1 VAASNKLKALRN
13 KCNVTVRDVEQAS
26 RRIAEA
32 KGDKNY
38 CVSNSWLAQLEN
50 GISAP
55 NIWTIFSLCA
65 IYRVTIREFLQLYNV
80 DIGEIEEY
88 TFVANPHLTLL
99 HPHGTNNGRVAPF
112 PKQDEPPSVSSL
124 MPAED
129 KQHLLSGHIGLADYT
144 MYPLIR
150 PGAMVEIDT
159 TQNKLHANSWHNE
172 FERPIFF
179 IELRDGYACGWCELQ
194 GNQLLVIPHHS
205 SPATIRRFNYPRDAE
220 IVGRVVSY
228 NTTCVDSTPE
238 ANVRLLGIPSR
249 SRSTVNMPESRKS
262 R

>member
-26 RRIAEA
+26 RRIADA

-38 CVSNSWLAQLEN
+38 CISNSWLVQLEN

-65 IYRVTIREFLQLYNV
+65 IYRVTIRELLQVYDV
-80 DIGEIEEY
+80 DINEIEKY

-99 HPHGTNNGRVAPF
+99 HPNADDREQPDQSANDN
-112 PKQDEPPSVSSL
+112 KQTVVYG
-124 MPAED
+124 
-129 KQHLLSGHIGLADYT
+129 QIGLADYT

-150 PGAMVEIDT
+150 PGAEVKIDT
-159 TQNKLHANSWHNE
+159 TQNRLRPNSWHNE

-179 IELRDGYACGWCELQ
+179 IELRDGYACGWCEVQ
-194 GNQLLVIPHHS
+194 GNQLLIIPHHS
-205 SPATIRRFNYPRDAE
+205 SPATIRRFMYPRDAD

-228 NTTCVDSTPE
+228 NTRCVDSAPE
-238 ANVRLLGIPSR
+238 VRLLGIPSKL
-249 SRSTVNMPESRKS
+249 RSTRNAPESRKFP
-262 R
+262 

>member
-55 NIWTIFSLCA
+55 NIWTVFSLCA
-65 IYRVTIREFLQLYNV
+65 IYSVTIREFLQLYNV
-80 DIGEIEEY
+80 NIDEIEKY
-88 TFVANPHLTLL
+88 TCIANPQLTLL
-99 HPHGTNNGRVAPF
+99 HPNGTDNGRVAAF
-112 PKQDEPPSVSSL
+112 PKHDGPASVSTL
-124 MPAED
+124 LPAEH
-129 KQHLLSGHIGLADYT
+129 KQHVLYGQIGLTDYT
-144 MYPLIR
+144 LYPLIR
-150 PGAMVEIDT
+150 PGSVVEIDT
-159 TQNKLHANSWHNE
+159 KQNKLNVTWHTE

-179 IELRDGYACGWCELQ
+179 VELRDNYACGWCELER
-194 GNQLLVIPHHS
+194 NILSIVPHPC
-205 SPATIRRFNYPRDAE
+205 SPVKIRRFMYPREAE

-228 NTTCVDSTPE
+228 NTRCVDPAPDIKVPLLAKPGNSHSTRDAPQMRNSE
-238 ANVRLLGIPSR
+238 
-249 SRSTVNMPESRKS
+249 
-262 R
+262 

>member
-1 VAASNKLKALRN
+1 MPAGNKLKALRN

-65 IYRVTIREFLQLYNV
+65 IYRVTIRDFLRLYNV
-80 DIGEIEEY
+80 DIDEIEKY
-88 TFVANPHLTLL
+88 TFIANPHLTLL
-99 HPHGTNNGRVAPF
+99 HPNGNDNGRLAPSGH
-112 PKQDEPPSVSSL
+112 PDAPHSSSL
-124 MPAED
+124 LRAED
-129 KQHLLSGHIGLADYT
+129 KQHVVYGYIGLADYT

-150 PGAMVEIDT
+150 PGSVVEVDT
-159 TQNKLHANSWHNE
+159 TQTKLRANSWHNE

-194 GNQLLVIPHHS
+194 GNQLLIIPHHS
-205 SPATIRRFNYPRDAE
+205 SPATTRRFTYPRDAE

-228 NTTCVDSTPE
+228 NTRCVDAAPE
-238 ANVRLLGIPSR
+238 VGKAQTSAKKLS
-249 SRSTVNMPESRKS
+249 K
-262 R
+262 

>member
-1 VAASNKLKALRN
+1 MRASNKLKALRN

-32 KGDKNY
+32 KDDKKY
-38 CVSNSWLAQLEN
+38 CISNSWLAQLEN

-65 IYRVTIREFLQLYNV
+65 IYRITIREFLQLYEV
-80 DIGEIEEY
+80 DTNEIDQY
-88 TFVANPHLTLL
+88 AVIANPHLTLL
-99 HPHGTNNGRVAPF
+99 QPNDSARLA
-112 PKQDEPPSVSSL
+112 SSTDDDDIRLSSNL
-124 MPAED
+124 MRTEH
-129 KQHLLSGHIGLADYT
+129 KQHVLYGYIGLADYT

-159 TQNKLHANSWHNE
+159 TQDKPSANSWKNE

-205 SPATIRRFNYPRDAE
+205 SPASIRRFIHPRDAE

-228 NTTCVDSTPE
+228 NTRCVDSATE
-238 ANVRLLGIPSR
+238 AKSPLAWHSKQITFNAQRTRIP
-249 SRSTVNMPESRKS
+249 
-262 R
+262 

>member
-65 IYRVTIREFLQLYNV
+65 IYRVTIRDFLQLYNV
-80 DIGEIEEY
+80 DIDEIEKY
-88 TFVANPHLTLL
+88 TFIANPHLTLL
-99 HPHGTNNGRVAPF
+99 HPKRDNERLAP
-112 PKQDEPPSVSSL
+112 PAHHDELRPSSSL
-124 MPAED
+124 MRAED
-129 KQHLLSGHIGLADYT
+129 KQHVVYGYIGLADYT

-150 PGAMVEIDT
+150 PGAVVEIDT
-159 TQNKLHANSWHNE
+159 TQNKLHPNPWHNE

-194 GNQLLVIPHHS
+194 GNQLLIVPHHS
-205 SPATIRRFNYPRDAE
+205 SPATIRRFIYPRDAE

-228 NTTCVDSTPE
+228 NTRCVDSAPE
-238 ANVRLLGIPSR
+238 IGKATKIHKAS
-249 SRSTVNMPESRKS
+249 K
-262 R
+262 

>member
-1 VAASNKLKALRN
+1 VASSNKLKALRN

-65 IYRVTIREFLQLYNV
+65 IYRVTIRDFLQLYNV
-80 DIGEIEEY
+80 DVDEIEQY

-99 HPHGTNNGRVAPF
+99 HPHADGSAQTAN
-112 PKQDEPPSVSSL
+112 
-124 MPAED
+124 ED
-129 KQHLLSGHIGLADYT
+129 KQHVMYAHIGSADYT

-150 PGAMVEIDT
+150 PGAVVEIDT
-159 TQNKLHANSWHNE
+159 SQIKLHANSWHNE

-179 IELRDGYACGWCELQ
+179 IELRDGYACGWCEVQ

-205 SPATIRRFNYPRDAE
+205 SPATIRRFIYPRDAE

-228 NTTCVDSTPE
+228 NTPCVDAAPE
-238 ANVRLLGIPSR
+238 VKGRLLGIASR
-249 SRSTVNMPESRKS
+249 SRSTHNSSDSPNPSKS
-262 R
+262 ATRLVSQAE

>member
-1 VAASNKLKALRN
+1 MPASYKLKALRN
-13 KCNVTVRDVEQAS
+13 KCNVTVREVEQAS

-38 CVSNSWLAQLEN
+38 CISNSWLAQLEN

-65 IYRVTIREFLQLYNV
+65 IYRVSIREFLRLYNV
-80 DIGEIEEY
+80 DVDEIEKY
-88 TFVANPHLTLL
+88 ASIANPHLTLL
-99 HPHGTNNGRVAPF
+99 QPDRDDNSAPA
-112 PKQDEPPSVSSL
+112 QADELPTSSTVVRS
-124 MPAED
+124 EN
-129 KQHLLSGHIGLADYT
+129 KQHVIYGYIGLADYT

-159 TQNKLHANSWHNE
+159 TQDKLQANSWHNE
-172 FERPIFF
+172 FERPIYF

-194 GNQLLVIPHHS
+194 SNQLLIIPHPS
-205 SPATIRRFNYPRDAE
+205 SSATIRRFLYPREAE

-228 NTTCVDSTPE
+228 TTRCVDSTPE
-238 ANVRLLGIPSR
+238 NVHLLRIQSTA
-249 SRSTVNMPESRKS
+249 RSTRNSPETRKS
-262 R
+262 K